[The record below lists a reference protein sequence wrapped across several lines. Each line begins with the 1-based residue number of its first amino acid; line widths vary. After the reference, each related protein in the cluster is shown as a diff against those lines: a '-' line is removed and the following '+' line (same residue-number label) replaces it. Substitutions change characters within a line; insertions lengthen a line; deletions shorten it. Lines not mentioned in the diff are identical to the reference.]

1 MASKKR
7 PSTRRAKPRPAGVPR
22 KPRRLSKLELLQS
35 KVKSL
40 EKQLRRYEKQRFVGP
55 LKPGQKRR
63 KVSKTEQ
70 EAIRGKLKLFLE
82 GIKRN
87 LSVSDIASNYRSHV
101 NEDGSI
107 DAEVRVPVEED
118 DDGFTPS
125 VGTTLIDIEDAGSW
139 NTLGEFWVM
148 IGLSVSTDE
157 TTGSP
162 TLDRRPQRPWSN
174 PYRGNRAGAAFFT
187 ARETVIPKI
196 EAWGANVKLIVIR
209 ILWKPENERPQRPRG
224 GR

>member
-1 MASKKR
+1 
-7 PSTRRAKPRPAGVPR
+7 
-22 KPRRLSKLELLQS
+22 LLQS

-40 EKQLRRYEKQRFVGP
+40 EKQLRKYEKQRFAGP
-55 LKPGQKRR
+55 LAPGQKRR

-70 EAIRGKLKLFLE
+70 EAVRTKLKLFLE

-87 LSVSDIASNYRSHV
+87 LSVSDIAATYRSHV

-107 DAEVRVPVEED
+107 DAEVRVPVGED
-118 DDGFTPS
+118 DDGMVTLPDG
-125 VGTTLIDIEDAGSW
+125 VLIDIEDSGAW

-148 IGLSVSTDE
+148 IGLSVTTE
-157 TTGSP
+157 GEATGSP

-187 ARETVIPKI
+187 ARETVLPKI
-196 EAWGANVKLIVIR
+196 QEWGATVKLIVIR
-209 ILWKPENERPQRPRG
+209 ILWKPNNERPQRPRG